1 MNKYD
6 YITPIPQKATI
17 ASLVRFVLE
26 NNFFT
31 FNKKYYKQKIGASMG
46 SKCSPEITDIRT
58 FEVIREIITMF
69 ETKDKIIFLGRYR
82 DDGLITY
89 SGSEEELLN
98 LFSIA
103 NSFHPLSVVY

>member
-26 NNFFT
+26 NNF
-31 FNKKYYKQKIGASMG
+31 NKKKYYKQKIGASMG

-58 FEVIREIITMF
+58 FEVIREIICLRQ
-69 ETKDKIIFLGRYR
+69 KIK
-82 DDGLITY
+82 
-89 SGSEEELLN
+89 
-98 LFSIA
+98 
-103 NSFHPLSVVY
+103 